1 MEVCAVDHQESNTNK
16 HNLASNSI
24 YMFWC
29 YRMTLYNVSDCG
41 KNSAGKYGLDT
52 SGRESYSKLS
62 LRPEY
67 HNVSSYEIFYKYCI
81 PDRSPK
87 RPVSD
92 QC

>member
-1 MEVCAVDHQESNTNK
+1 MDHQERNTNQ
-16 HNLASNSI
+16 HNLDSNSI

-41 KNSAGKYGLDT
+41 KNSAGKYALDA

-67 HNVSSYEIFYKYCI
+67 HKVSSYEIFHKYRI
-81 PDRSPK
+81 PDGSRK
-87 RPVSD
+87 RPVSG